1 MHSPVLIRTALAA
14 VISSFLLTASS
25 IAQTPVDPLAAPPA
39 PSSVA
44 AAPLPNAAEMMRL
57 RDGLSAAASGDWADV
72 ALQRDQAGDP
82 LVHRI
87 LQWRYAASTAAPLD
101 FDASAAALRDLVG
114 WPGRQTMRI
123 RAEQAIF
130 DSTLTPTQRIDFLR
144 DENGPLSGDGRI
156 ALAIALRQTGQRD
169 DALALARQAWRE
181 DNLTSVAE
189 SAALD
194 NFGGAFTQDDYAARV
209 NILIWRGERSAAQRL
224 FSHINAADRAV
235 AQARIALQ
243 TRQHRGLQRTVD
255 AVPASMR
262 DDASFLYDRARY
274 VRRAGHPDDAMAIAA
289 RIDPSEAP
297 LAARD
302 EIYAERRL
310 YVARAL
316 RSGQP
321 RLAYRLVTDHGM
333 TSGEPFAD
341 AEWMSGWIALRFL
354 QDPTTANAHFAHL
367 ADNVSAP
374 VSRARALYWRSE
386 AERALGQTTQAD
398 ADMAQAATYTFTYY
412 GQLAAS
418 RVGGTAATMALPA
431 IAQISDDARAHF
443 EQRELVRAL
452 RAISEAGSQRDFEG
466 IAYYLDDTLEDPQE
480 IELLSQMARD
490 RDYGRTALRSAK
502 AGLFRN
508 VVAASAA
515 YPLLELPSTVVDQP
529 GRPERAL
536 VLSIIRQESE
546 FDPSAISGANAH
558 GLMQLLPSTARRTAR
573 SEGMDYQRSMLTA
586 DPTYNITLGSSY
598 LGELIQNYNGSYIL
612 AIAAYNAGTH
622 NVDGWIA
629 DWGDP
634 RMSNVDAVDWV
645 ELIPFTETRNY
656 VERVMENLQVYRYRL
671 AGQATPITLMQ
682 DLRRGGSAAAN

>member
-14 VISSFLLTASS
+14 AAASLLLTASS
-25 IAQTPVDPLAAPPA
+25 TAQTPVDPRAAPPQPA
-39 PSSVA
+39 SIA

-57 RDGLSAAASGDWADV
+57 RDALSDAASGDWADV

-87 LQWRYAASTAAPLD
+87 LEWRYAASAAAPLD

-114 WPGRQTMRI
+114 WPGRQTMRT

-130 DSTLTPTQRIDFLR
+130 DSTLSPADRITFLR
-144 DENGPLSGDGRI
+144 DESGPLSGDGRI
-156 ALAIALRQTGQRD
+156 ALAIALRQTGQRE
-169 DALALARQAWRE
+169 DAVALARLTWRE
-181 DNLTSVAE
+181 DNLTDEAQG
-189 SAALD
+189 AALD
-194 NFGGAFTQDDYAARV
+194 NFGGAFTEDDYAARV
-209 NILIWRGERSAAQRL
+209 NILVWRGERSSAQRL
-224 FSHINAADRAV
+224 YSHISAADRAV

-243 TRQHRGLQRTVD
+243 TRQRRGLQRVLD
-255 AVPASMR
+255 AVPASRR
-262 DDASFLYDRARY
+262 DDPNLLYDRARY
-274 VRRAGHPDDAMAIAA
+274 VRRAGRPEDAMALAA
-289 RIDPSEAP
+289 AIDPSEAP

-321 RLAYRLVTDHGM
+321 RLAYRLVNAHGM
-333 TSGEPFAD
+333 SSGEAFAD
-341 AEWMSGWIALRFL
+341 AEWMAGWIALRFL

-367 ADNVSAP
+367 TDNVSAP

-398 ADMAQAATYTFTYY
+398 ADMAQAAAYPFTYY
-412 GQLAAS
+412 GQLAACRQTS
-418 RVGGTAATMALPA
+418 TPAMMNLPA
-431 IAQISDDARAHF
+431 IAQISDDARARF
-443 EQRELVRAL
+443 EGRELVRAL
-452 RAISEAGSQRDFEG
+452 RAISDAGSQRDFES
-466 IAYYLDDTLEDPQE
+466 IAYYLDDTLDDPQE

-490 RDYGRTALRSAK
+490 RDYSRTALRSAK
-502 AGLFRN
+502 AGLFHN
-508 VVAASAA
+508 VIAASAA
-515 YPLLELPSTVVDQP
+515 YPLLELPPTVVDQP

-546 FDPSAISGANAH
+546 FDPSAVSGANAH

-573 SEGMDYQRSMLTA
+573 SEGIDYDRSMLTA

-598 LGELIQNYNGSYIL
+598 LGELIQNYNGSYVL
-612 AIAAYNAGTH
+612 AVAAYNAGTQ
-622 NVDGWIA
+622 NVDQWIA

-634 RMSNVDAVDWV
+634 RMSNVDPVDWV
-645 ELIPFTETRNY
+645 ELIPFSETRNY

-671 AGQATPITLMQ
+671 AGQPTPITLTQ
-682 DLRRGGSAAAN
+682 DLRRGGSGN